1 MVKRYTFNPVIIDEI
16 IKLKESRV
24 DNMVK
29 ENICKKC
36 RAILIERDGKFIT
49 TQAFCIC
56 CGRGHGGPLCGC
68 CREARNVYRE
78 VFEELDRVLRS
89 IVNSGLDHEFT
100 KDETINL
107 NAAQDLATSLWSKG
121 NILHH
126 KLKSEGKVD

>member
-56 CGRGHGGPLCGC
+56 CGRGHGGPLCGAC
-68 CREARNVYRE
+68 SNARNVYRE
-78 VFEELDRVLRS
+78 LFEELDMARRH
-89 IVNSGLDHEFT
+89 IVNSGVDHELKYSDMVGVEQLCDT
-100 KDETINL
+100 
-107 NAAQDLATSLWSKG
+107 LWGRSI
-121 NILHH
+121 ILHN
-126 KLKSEGKVD
+126 KLKAEGKVD